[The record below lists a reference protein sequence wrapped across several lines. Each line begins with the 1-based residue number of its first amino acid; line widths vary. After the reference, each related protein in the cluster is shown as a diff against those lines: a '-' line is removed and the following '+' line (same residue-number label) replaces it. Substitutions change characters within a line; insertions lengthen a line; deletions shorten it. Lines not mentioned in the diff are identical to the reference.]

1 MKTKKLL
8 HTNFIKFLT
17 LENYI
22 SHHFQG
28 KEKGIEISKGV
39 SRKYQM
45 VDL

>member
-1 MKTKKLL
+1 MQLSGHSEL
-8 HTNFIKFLT
+8 GT

-45 VDL
+45 VNL